1 MKHYPTLVTH
11 LAMRAP
17 FLAHGLPTA
26 LPSGIKLDYQP
37 VMSPSCYRTLYDAVG
52 RQWHWVNRR
61 GMNEQKLTA
70 LIHHPSTEI
79 YTLCDKGQMVGF
91 IELNFKE
98 FPQVEIVFIGLMQ
111 DYIGRGLGS
120 VMLAH
125 ALEIIY
131 AKSPI
136 RIIIQTCTL
145 DHPSALYLYKK
156 AGFMPYM
163 HKEVIIID
171 RAS

>member
-1 MKHYPTLVTH
+1 
-11 LAMRAP
+11 
-17 FLAHGLPTA
+17 
-26 LPSGIKLDYQP
+26 
-37 VMSPSCYRTLYDAVG
+37 
-52 RQWHWVNRR
+52 
-61 GMNEQKLTA
+61 
-70 LIHHPSTEI
+70 
-79 YTLCDKGQMVGF
+79 MVGF

-145 DHPSALYLYKK
+145 DHPSALHLYQK